1 MVDGLFFRKLQIHAG
16 AFPAVDLDL
25 FLDLGHGF
33 HEVPY
38 LPSNDNLRY
47 TISEPARLEI
57 LSRLS
62 SLNRLRW
69 EEEEKAGLHKK
80 KKQ

>member
-1 MVDGLFFRKLQIHAG
+1 MPVLVSVNRMEMFLGGMGWGEVLCSKTYPIGL
-16 AFPAVDLDL
+16 VC
-25 FLDLGHGF
+25 
-33 HEVPY
+33 
-38 LPSNDNLRY
+38 
-47 TISEPARLEI
+47 EPARLEI

-80 KKQ
+80 GKKK